1 MLDLVIIGG
10 GPAGLS
16 AAIYAKRAMLEVLVI
31 EKQGFGGGQI
41 ITSDEVD
48 NYPGFSQVSGFD
60 LAMAFCEHAQKLG
73 IEIQSGTVERIE
85 DKGEYKELFLVDG
98 TVVETEYVLIATG
111 AKHKQLGVKGEEK
124 FSNSGISY
132 CATCDGNFY
141 KDREVAVVGGG
152 DTALG
157 EALYLS
163 NICKK
168 VHLIHRRDSFRASN
182 AAQDAV
188 RKKENIQ
195 LHLSFQVTEILGGE
209 KVEKICIENTESKEK
224 QEIPVSGIFVAIGM
238 QPVTDFV
245 KDFVELDKNGYI
257 IAGEDGQ
264 TSRNGI
270 YVAGDVRTKALRQ
283 IVTAVSDGAN
293 VINSLEI
300 RNKK

>member
-41 ITSDEVD
+41 ITTDEVD
-48 NYPGFSQVSGFD
+48 NYPGLPQISGFD
-60 LAMAFCEHAQKLG
+60 LAMAFCEHAGKLG
-73 IEIQSGTVERIE
+73 VEIQSGTVEKIREKE
-85 DKGEYKELFLVDG
+85 DYKEIVLSDG
-98 TVVETEYVLIATG
+98 SIIETSNVLIATG
-111 AKHKQLGVKGEEK
+111 AKHKHLGVKGEEK

-141 KDREVAVVGGG
+141 KDMEVAVVGGG

-163 NICKK
+163 NLCKK
-168 VHLIHRRDSFRASN
+168 VHLIHRRDSFRTSN
-182 AAQDAV
+182 AAQDEV
-188 RKKENIQ
+188 RKKENII
-195 LHLSFQVTEILGGE
+195 LHLSWNVTEILGGE
-209 KVEKICIENTESKEK
+209 KVEKICLENTESKEK
-224 QEIPVSGIFVAIGM
+224 QEIPVSGIFVAVGM

-245 KDFVELDKNGYI
+245 KDFVELDENGYI
-257 IAGEDGQ
+257 VAGEDGQ
-264 TSRNGI
+264 TSRNGV
-270 YVAGDVRTKALRQ
+270 YVAGDVRTKPLRQ

-293 VINSLEI
+293 VIYSLEK